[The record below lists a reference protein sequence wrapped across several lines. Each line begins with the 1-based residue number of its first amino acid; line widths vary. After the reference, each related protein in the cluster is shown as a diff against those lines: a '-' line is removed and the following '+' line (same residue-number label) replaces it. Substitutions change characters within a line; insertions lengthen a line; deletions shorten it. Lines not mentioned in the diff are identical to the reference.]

1 MIRVKKANRQEA
13 PRELVEQSYWLA
25 SEAKR
30 LHDLIRN
37 MPAVDTWPMI
47 QDSLRTLKN
56 HANNTERLIQQHH
69 HSAPI
74 PDWMKSNLG
83 TNVDEMG

>member
-13 PRELVEQSYWLA
+13 PRELIEQSYWLS

-37 MPAVDTWPMI
+37 MPATDTWPMI
-47 QDSLRTLKN
+47 QDSLK
-56 HANNTERLIQQHH
+56 AIKKYVNNTEQLIQTHH

-83 TNVDEMG
+83 NNVDEIG